1 MEDKVRK
8 RVGSCERRLKEMTQ
22 DESDD
27 EFLESLKDQLELWK
41 RKQGFIDS
49 VIGLGF
55 LPCEV
60 PGDGNCALWTLC
72 ALLGALSEQPH
83 QQRRR
88 EWHCERTLANCQ
100 GFSDSVIAFL
110 CPGSWSGW
118 RPKC

>member
-22 DESDD
+22 DEADD

-72 ALLGALSEQPH
+72 ALHAGCFIRTTTSTKEKTMALRKDIGQ
-83 QQRRR
+83 
-88 EWHCERTLANCQ
+88 L
-100 GFSDSVIAFL
+100 
-110 CPGSWSGW
+110 PGVQ
-118 RPKC
+118 

>member
-72 ALLGALSEQPH
+72 ALYAGCFIRTTTSTKEKTMALRKDIGQ
-83 QQRRR
+83 
-88 EWHCERTLANCQ
+88 L
-100 GFSDSVIAFL
+100 
-110 CPGSWSGW
+110 PGVQ
-118 RPKC
+118 